1 MVPRAGLE
9 PARPYG
15 QRILSPLRLPIP
27 PPGQARNGA
36 KQTVGDGGIQGGK
49 PKLAILDRILHVHSH
64 NDPDSSD
71 SVTSDPWPATAD
83 KAKSRRA
90 AKAFRLLPL

>member
-49 PKLAILDRILHVHSH
+49 PKLAILDRILH
-64 NDPDSSD
+64 DLAITIQTP
-71 SVTSDPWPATAD
+71 PIA
-83 KAKSRRA
+83 
-90 AKAFRLLPL
+90 